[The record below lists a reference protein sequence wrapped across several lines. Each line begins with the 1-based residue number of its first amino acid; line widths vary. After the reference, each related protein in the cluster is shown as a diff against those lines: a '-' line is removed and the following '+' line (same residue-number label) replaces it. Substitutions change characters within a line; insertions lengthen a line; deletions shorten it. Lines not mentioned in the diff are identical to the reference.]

1 VTVDRKSSQWCS
13 VTGGSVLPVKIHGL
27 VCGIVWFVMFFL
39 PGCSGCLSKAVENS
53 AKDQPQT
60 QQKRQE
66 EQQQPTAGK
75 PGSPDTVTATGQ
87 PSQSDAGPL
96 KKPMDPLGPGESFLE
111 ATSLYRRAQQK
122 SNAADA
128 AGAFTDATAAWNLVR
143 KFPKDPDCRRLEEEL
158 AGQLGKLAKK
168 ANQKAGG
175 RSAIDG
181 KTLIEE

>member
-1 VTVDRKSSQWCS
+1 
-13 VTGGSVLPVKIHGL
+13 
-27 VCGIVWFVMFFL
+27 
-39 PGCSGCLSKAVENS
+39 LSKAVENS
-53 AKDQPQT
+53 TKDQPQT
-60 QQKRQE
+60 QQKQQE
-66 EQQQPTAGK
+66 EQQQPTAEK
-75 PGSPDTVTATGQ
+75 PGLPDTVTASRQ
-87 PSQSDAGPL
+87 PNQSDADPP
-96 KKPMDPLGPGESFLE
+96 KKPTDPLGPGESFSK
-111 ATSLYRRAQQK
+111 AKSLYRRAQQK

-175 RSAIDG
+175 KSAIDG

>member
-1 VTVDRKSSQWCS
+1 
-13 VTGGSVLPVKIHGL
+13 L
-27 VCGIVWFVMFFL
+27 VCGFVWIAILFL

-53 AKDQPQT
+53 AKDQPQA

-66 EQQQPTAGK
+66 EQQQPTAAK
-75 PGSPDTVTATGQ
+75 PTSRDTVAAARQ

-96 KKPMDPLGPGESFLE
+96 KKPTDPLGAGESFSE
-111 ATSLYRRAQQK
+111 ATSLYRQAQQK

-143 KFPKDPDCRRLEEEL
+143 KFPKDPDCRRLEGEI
-158 AGQLGKLAKK
+158 AGELGKLAKK

-175 RSAIDG
+175 KSAIDG